1 LKINKSS
8 ILYILIKKIVNKIR
22 ILFPRNLNNSFDK
35 MHRRLSSL
43 VYENESLQEQIND
56 LRGNIQEDQDSPPF
70 PFFSN
75 ASFNNINKFSTI
87 NLNDFDLGLQ
97 VGRADPRKL
106 FDSNLCRVE
115 DVLNEEFIDISVNK
129 LKHPPC
135 TNRKLWEW
143 VYIYYMLARYQKLNS
158 FSSGLGFG
166 VGSERLAS
174 AFTAAG
180 AKILATDAP
189 VSAVIGQGWETK
201 NQHATS
207 LQQLHYSELV
217 DYSIFSKNCKFD
229 ALDMNDYASIPTGY
243 DFHWSSCVIEHLGGI
258 SQGLDFLI
266 HSSKKLNAGG
276 IAVHTTEFNLSSG
289 IETADN
295 SGTCIFRKLD
305 FNNLAQE
312 ANQHG
317 LQLEPMIY
325 DPGSHFLDYFVDSP
339 PYSDVHLRLILER
352 YVSTSIGIVIR
363 KKAN

>member
-1 LKINKSS
+1 LKVNKNSFLF
-8 ILYILIKKIVNKIR
+8 IFIKKIVNKIR
-22 ILFPRNLNNSFDK
+22 RFLIIDLNQKFD
-35 MHRRLSSL
+35 
-43 VYENESLQEQIND
+43 SLQEQIND
-56 LRGNIQEDQDSPPF
+56 LRKDSQEEQAHPPF

-75 ASFNNINKFSTI
+75 ASFDNKNKFSTI
-87 NLNDFDLGLQ
+87 NLNDLDLGLQ
-97 VGRADPRKL
+97 VGKADSRKL

-115 DVLNEEFIDISVNK
+115 DVLNEEFIDISMNK
-129 LKHPPC
+129 LKHRPC

-143 VYIYYMLARYQKLNS
+143 VYIYFMLSKHQKLNS

-180 AKILATDAP
+180 VRILATDAP
-189 VSAVIGQGWETK
+189 IASVLGQGWETK

-207 LQQLHYSELV
+207 LQQLHYPELV
-217 DYSIFSKNCKFD
+217 DYSIFSEKCKFEE
-229 ALDMNDYASIPTGY
+229 LDMNDYASIPTGY

-258 SQGLDFLI
+258 SKGLDFLI
-266 HSSKKLNAGG
+266 NSAKKLNPGG

-295 SGTCIFRKLD
+295 PGTCIFRKSD
-305 FNNLAQE
+305 FNKLAQE

-325 DPGSHFLDYFVDSP
+325 DPGAHFLDYFVDTP
-339 PYSDVHLRLILER
+339 PYTDVHLRLILEK
-352 YVSTSIGIVIR
+352 YVSTSIGVVIR
-363 KKAN
+363 KKSTDPSLI